1 VPAGGGDSAST
12 LRAGAGGCGRVKL
25 SGTVVTPRPTTAV
38 ALAEHFAVL
47 RDMFGQAPSVRIGI
61 PGISREIQPVVER
74 PEAVCQ
80 INVAAVVGVIG
91 PGFDSY
97 TWKRYKR
104 G

>member
-1 VPAGGGDSAST
+1 
-12 LRAGAGGCGRVKL
+12 
-25 SGTVVTPRPTTAV
+25 
-38 ALAEHFAVL
+38 
-47 RDMFGQAPSVRIGI
+47 MFGQAPSVRIGI